1 MGNKLTNTNNK
12 YNNKLSE
19 LGVEQDY
26 RKYQE
31 KNINEKKEFRNLQI
45 AKAINISRA
54 EYKQTLNAQND
65 LMKCSKCFINDKNIV
80 LLPCLHLSVCDICA
94 KSLNI
99 FKDVCPLCNIKIN
112 DIKSIIIK

>member
-12 YNNKLSE
+12 YNNKLFE
-19 LGVEQDY
+19 LDVEQDY

-45 AKAINISRA
+45 ANAIYISEIEDKLR
-54 EYKQTLNAQND
+54 LNEKND